1 MAKSGAES
9 GGAEAGSG
17 PGLVVAVLICAAIGA
32 VVGGGFGYFL
42 SMPAAP
48 PAPVVEAEAG
58 TKQSLPPEE
67 IAGRFPHD
75 AIELHVEP
83 VIATIGPDFKT
94 NVRLEFSI
102 IAASGT
108 PDEGPL
114 KSEIREDIIAYLK
127 GLTLSDL
134 EGGRSF
140 QLLRDELDDRAR
152 TRGRGVVLGMLIS
165 GLVVQ

>member
-1 MAKSGAES
+1 MAKAGAES
-9 GGAEAGSG
+9 GGAEQGSG
-17 PGLVVAVLICAAIGA
+17 PGLVVAVLICIGI
-32 VVGGGFGYFL
+32 GGISGAGFGYFASL
-42 SMPAAP
+42 PAAP
-48 PAPVVEAEAG
+48 QPAAVEAEAAA
-58 TKQSLPPEE
+58 KPSIPPEE
-67 IAGRFPHD
+67 IVGRFPHD
-75 AIELHVEP
+75 AIELAVEP

-102 IAASGT
+102 IVASGT

-114 KSEIREDIIAYLK
+114 KSEIREDVIAYLK

-152 TRGRGVVLGMLIS
+152 NRGRGVVLGMLIS